1 MRALLTWIA
10 NFFIGIVGTMVIVSR
25 LTGTGEG
32 VRGTSSSVGVDFSFG
47 IIELVMWLVL
57 IFAYF
62 WAGKKY
68 LGQSVGGWLVAKL
81 LGRKK

>member
-62 WAGKKY
+62 WVGKKY